1 MAVVWLWLRQ
11 VEPHDIPPR
20 RGEVNPSFSIL
31 GHGELFSGVPPHG
44 LRRGRWP
51 ATGGADDDSV

>member
-20 RGEVNPSFSIL
+20 RGDFGTV
-31 GHGELFSGVPPHG
+31 VAVM
-44 LRRGRWP
+44 RG
-51 ATGGADDDSV
+51 TDDGGGARVVARISF